1 MNLKINSKKVIAS
14 VMALSIVAS
23 GVLSTEASVFSKI
36 VPTNTISASAAIS
49 YGDWEYEEIN
59 SYTAKLTKYNG
70 NGG

>member
-49 YGDWEYEEIN
+49 YGDWE
-59 SYTAKLTKYNG
+59 
-70 NGG
+70 